1 MKRIEERRIKINNKP
16 AIKFILLGFRYLA
29 SALPLLSL
37 IGVGIGVGVIFS
49 MLLLGLSRNPSVS
62 NYLVR

>member
-1 MKRIEERRIKINNKP
+1 MEELII
-16 AIKFILLGFRYLA
+16 ILLGFRYLA

-37 IGVGIGVGVIFS
+37 IGVGIGAGVISS